1 MASVETRVAASEH
14 GSTRPEDMPDERLVR
29 SRTLRRIGLGL
40 LSVFILA
47 GLFGLL
53 GVWTSTVSAEARGY
67 ILTVEYA
74 AVTRPGLAASWVV
87 EVHHGGGFDGPV
99 TLATDADYFDRF
111 DVNQLSPEPA
121 STSTRGD
128 LDLLTFED
136 IEGDRLRVRFDGRVA
151 PAFALALA
159 RGSTSVEIDGEQV
172 VRVEYTT
179 VAMP

>member
-1 MASVETRVAASEH
+1 MAASEPV
-14 GSTRPEDMPDERLVR
+14 STRPNDMPNARLVR

-40 LSVFILA
+40 LSVFTLA
-47 GLFGLL
+47 GLFDLL
-53 GVWTSTVSAEARGY
+53 GVWTSRVSAEADGY
-67 ILTVEYA
+67 VLSVEYA
-74 AVTRPGLAASWVV
+74 AVTRPGLASSWVV
-87 EVHHGGGFDGPV
+87 EVRHRGGFDGPV

-111 DVNQLSPEPA
+111 DFNQLYPEPA
-121 STSTRGD
+121 STSTRGN
-128 LDLLTFED
+128 LDLLTFEG

-159 RGSTSVEIDGEQV
+159 RGSTAVEIDGEQV